1 MDAPLTAS
9 APASEATL
17 FTAGYGGCLPSLFVA
32 MLREAGVR
40 TVVDVRARPD
50 RAAMGSYVRARKPD
64 KGIEALLATGG
75 IGYVA
80 LPELGNPFLDPAF
93 KQDWQ
98 PRYRA
103 LLHVAAP
110 LLMVRLEPLL
120 ADESRAP
127 LCLLCAEKDPCGC
140 HRTDIAA
147 LLQARGHRIA
157 HLVVPS
163 HPVAAPRTPRKRAKG

>member
-1 MDAPLTAS
+1 MHTPTMAQTA
-9 APASEATL
+9 ATQSIL
-17 FTAGYGGCLPSLFVA
+17 FTAGYGGCAPSLFVPK
-32 MLREAGVR
+32 LLEAGVR
-40 TVVDVRARPD
+40 TVVDVRVRPD
-50 RAAMGSYVRARKPD
+50 RAVMGSYVRAGKPD

-103 LLHVAAP
+103 LLQVAAP

-127 LCLLCAEKDPCGC
+127 LCLLCAEKDPCDC

-147 LLQARGHRIA
+147 LLQARGYRVT
-157 HLVVPS
+157 HLVVPG
-163 HPVAAPRTPRKRAKG
+163 HPPATARAPRKRAKG